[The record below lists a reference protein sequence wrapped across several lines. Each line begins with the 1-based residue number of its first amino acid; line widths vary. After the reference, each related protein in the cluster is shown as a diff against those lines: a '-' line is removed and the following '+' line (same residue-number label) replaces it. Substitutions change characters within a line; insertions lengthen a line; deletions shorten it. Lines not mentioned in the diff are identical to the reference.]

1 MHDPRGFTL
10 AEVLIAV
17 AIIAIGLAAIAM
29 GFGMATTGVETG
41 RQQTAAVLLAEQRM
55 EQMRGRIIA
64 SFADPA
70 AAPGAADEGYDT
82 IPNGASYRRQ
92 TVVADFDTDADGVAD
107 LKRVTVDVYYRPL
120 TERGL
125 LRSERKVRLVNIV
138 SRRQ

>member
-1 MHDPRGFTL
+1 MRDPRGFTL

-17 AIIAIGLAAIAM
+17 AVIAVGLAAIAM
-29 GFGMATTGVETG
+29 GFGIATTGVETG
-41 RQQTAAVLLAEQRM
+41 RQQTTAVLLAEQRM
-55 EQMRGRIIA
+55 EQIRGRIVA

-70 AAPGAADEGYDT
+70 AAPGASDEGYDT

-92 TVVADFDTDADGVAD
+92 TLVADFDTDADGVAD
-107 LKRVTVDVYYRPL
+107 LKRITVDVYYRPL

-125 LRSERKVRLVNIV
+125 LQNERRITLVNIV